1 MWCVQ
6 VVVQVTCLQPFLEA
20 PRVQLR
26 YSTGARQVVQE
37 LALPLAPHK
46 FMVPEPHIA
55 KEAFFDKWK
64 SYAGRWAEAHR
75 PRHCAVRLQHS
86 AAVELQPAVLLLQKA
101 TGNVHDVWVSTQ
113 S

>member
-1 MWCVQ
+1 M
-6 VVVQVTCLQPFLEA
+6 TCLQPFLEA

-64 SYAGRWAEAHR
+64 SYAGRWAEARR
-75 PRHCAVRLQHS
+75 PRHCAVKLQHS
-86 AAVELQPAVLLLQKA
+86 AAAEIAARHLLLQKA
-101 TGNVHDVWVSTQ
+101 TANMHDVWFSTQ
-113 S
+113 P